1 MPDLVRWPQF
11 RKSLVSESEQ
21 KVFDLIYIVDSQ
33 AVVSRGL
40 QELSIDAFSN
50 SLTQA
55 EARTLIIMF
64 MHKDQMMNENRQT
77 ASDKKSNTLRI
88 NNDLDIE
95 DE

>member
-21 KVFDLIYIVDSQ
+21 KVFDLIYIVDSP

-40 QELSIDAFSN
+40 QELAIDAFSN
-50 SLTQA
+50 SLSQA

-64 MHKDQMMNENRQT
+64 MHKDRILNESRQT
-77 ASDKKSNTLRI
+77 ATDKKSNTLRI
-88 NNDLDIE
+88 NNYLDIE